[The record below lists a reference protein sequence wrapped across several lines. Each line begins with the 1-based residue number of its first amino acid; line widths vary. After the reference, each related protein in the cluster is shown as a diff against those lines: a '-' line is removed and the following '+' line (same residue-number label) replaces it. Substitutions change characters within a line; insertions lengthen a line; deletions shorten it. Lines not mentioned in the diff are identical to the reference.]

1 MERKGNSPQGQTFIR
16 DLLKAGK
23 FHWKLEGRI
32 IRIRIFS
39 KIIIITIIDQN
50 NDRVAGK
57 FFRKKKYLRNNL
69 QHGHV
74 YSFQNG
80 KVDAPYDPN
89 LAKKF
94 KIKFDIYLDDAI
106 INKIP
111 DNLKIPNP
119 DEDFEE
125 RYYESQIDIFESDE
139 ESDDVQ
145 NQSIESSAFIDDT
158 SLWER
163 DFSSHSMSIE
173 EENKN
178 LPIIIQDAEANE
190 IKNPK
195 RNKLHKL
202 STLNKKDSSKDNLN
216 QKNNIDIPQDLNFI
230 INSSNSE
237 NNILENSSPSNNN
250 LQNNNLLLISLKENQ
265 PHNAKIKDI
274 LDKMNNTSEPYSE
287 RYSIKCQISKIDFN
301 NNEKLFTIKCNNK
314 CSKSLKVISA
324 DKYFC
329 SDCNQIIDDPLYF
342 YRVHAIIK
350 DDTDEMNIIIQN
362 TTGNKLFEIPAESL
376 RLHLNWYKLA
386 TIEKLSEIYAS
397 SYLITVQAIVIDDR
411 KKFHVLNLEFT

>member
-1 MERKGNSPQGQTFIR
+1 
-16 DLLKAGK
+16 
-23 FHWKLEGRI
+23 
-32 IRIRIFS
+32 
-39 KIIIITIIDQN
+39 
-50 NDRVAGK
+50 
-57 FFRKKKYLRNNL
+57 
-69 QHGHV
+69 
-74 YSFQNG
+74 
-80 KVDAPYDPN
+80 
-89 LAKKF
+89 
-94 KIKFDIYLDDAI
+94 
-106 INKIP
+106 
-111 DNLKIPNP
+111 
-119 DEDFEE
+119 
-125 RYYESQIDIFESDE
+125 
-139 ESDDVQ
+139 
-145 NQSIESSAFIDDT
+145 
-158 SLWER
+158 
-163 DFSSHSMSIE
+163 MSIE

-376 RLHLNWYKLA
+376 RLHLN
-386 TIEKLSEIYAS
+386 
-397 SYLITVQAIVIDDR
+397 
-411 KKFHVLNLEFT
+411 